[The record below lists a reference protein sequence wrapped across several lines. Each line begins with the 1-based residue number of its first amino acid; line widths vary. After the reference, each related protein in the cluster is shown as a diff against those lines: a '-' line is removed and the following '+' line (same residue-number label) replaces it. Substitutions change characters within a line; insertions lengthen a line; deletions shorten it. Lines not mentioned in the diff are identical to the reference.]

1 MRLEK
6 MQGADKHRKP
16 GKPFVLL
23 SSGRSGTN
31 FLISKLLMTRQA
43 LVGWEPFNTP
53 LFGYENQA
61 YFSIAPQV
69 IDRMNDVGFRDNDPD
84 GYLLYCGGLTGAID
98 GSGVR
103 VSGFK
108 IFPDHNEDM
117 YWQMTRDT
125 RFKALVLQR
134 GSVLS
139 AYSSWQIA
147 LQTNEWTKVDRV
159 KPAGAPDQ
167 ITIEFDP
174 SGFETYANIYRARFQ
189 KTVENLEAAGVE
201 YLKFYYEDLVSNSE
215 CFESV
220 LSFLGIES
228 DAIGES
234 WVEKQNDPNV
244 LKRFSNPELVL
255 PYLERE
261 EQDELLRIN
270 HREF

>member
-1 MRLEK
+1 
-6 MQGADKHRKP
+6 
-16 GKPFVLL
+16 
-23 SSGRSGTN
+23 
-31 FLISKLLMTRQA
+31 
-43 LVGWEPFNTP
+43 
-53 LFGYENQA
+53 
-61 YFSIAPQV
+61 
-69 IDRMNDVGFRDNDPD
+69 MNDVGFRDNDPD

-108 IFPDHNEDM
+108 IFLDHNEKM
-117 YWQMTRDT
+117 YWKMTCDT